1 MEVEAVDA
9 VGAGGENGG
18 EETFEAG
25 DVAEG
30 NRDRFVDSVVVDE
43 VAFVRVSFLVDRADF
58 DEVGLDVGGGD
69 GFGGRSF
76 EDGGDGLIVEGFGDG
91 EGRVAGLD
99 ADGDNDAIGDDFNY
113 GVAGDVNP
121 IVVALGGGGRTPK
134 RRRSRIGTASWIM
147 IGRYAYCDSFRF
159 DIGGHLGR
167 RA

>member
-76 EDGGDGLIVEGFGDG
+76 EDGGDDVSRTMAPGSVIDSGL
-91 EGRVAGLD
+91 
-99 ADGDNDAIGDDFNY
+99 
-113 GVAGDVNP
+113 P
-121 IVVALGGGGRTPK
+121 
-134 RRRSRIGTASWIM
+134 
-147 IGRYAYCDSFRF
+147 FRPLF
-159 DIGGHLGR
+159 L
-167 RA
+167 